1 MTINQ
6 AAELWGITDRAV
18 RKMCLE
24 GKIAGAKKVNNSWF
38 IPDDT
43 VKPVDARVKSGG
55 YIKDINMTLPVGIS
69 DYVRAQ
75 SEYYYIDK
83 TLLIKDFLDRK
94 SLVTLFTRPRRFG
107 KTLNMDMLRVFF
119 ERSDVDTSAYFK
131 DKEIAKFGSKYM
143 RYQGQYPVIFLSF
156 KDVKFDSLKETL
168 DKIAELLQVEFGRH
182 KELYESKALEEYE
195 KDYYKRIVQ
204 KKASKV
210 EISSALENLSR
221 MLDKHYGIAPII
233 IIDEY
238 DTPIQEGHS
247 KDFYDE
253 IIDFMRTFF
262 SGAFKDNKH
271 LSYGF
276 LTGIL
281 RIAQESIF
289 SGLNNI
295 TVNTILDDDYSEY
308 FGFTPNEVNK
318 ILRDFKLSKK
328 SGEVE
333 DWYDGYVFGS
343 TEIYNPWSVINYVSK
358 KGIPQAYWAS
368 AGKNEILEEVL
379 SVATED
385 INEKLN
391 NLLNYERVVARI
403 DQNVVYRS
411 LIDEPANIYSLLL
424 VAGYLKAAKRDLQL
438 DGTYLC
444 EIEIPNKEIAAV
456 YKSEILS
463 RMVQNGAMRQS
474 TADKIAESLYS
485 NKHTLL
491 QNALVEYMRN
501 SMSFYDAGT
510 EGFYH
515 GLTLGLVA
523 LMDNQYCVKSNREA
537 GDGRFDLGLFP
548 RENKYPGIIMEFKWK
563 KDLSEDD
570 LLQLAEEALV
580 QIDDKDYTRDMIDLK
595 INGIVKIGAAFSGKN
610 VKVASMIKE

>member
-24 GKIAGAKKVNNSWF
+24 GKIPGAKKINKSWS
-38 IPDDT
+38 IPDDAMR
-43 VKPVDARVKSGG
+43 PNDQRVKNGE
-55 YIKDINMTLPVGIS
+55 YIKDTNRIMPIGIS

-75 SEYYYIDK
+75 AEYYYIDK

-119 ERSDVDTSAYFK
+119 EKSDADTGIYFQ
-131 DKEIAKFGSKYM
+131 DKKIAKCGSKYM
-143 RYQGQYPVIFLSF
+143 SYQGKYPVIFLSF
-156 KDVKFDSLKETL
+156 KDVKFDSIKETL
-168 DKIAELLQVEFGRH
+168 DKIAELMQVEFGRH
-182 KELYESKALEEYE
+182 NELFESDSLEEYE
-195 KDYYKRIVQ
+195 KDYYQRIVQ
-204 KKASKV
+204 KVASKV
-210 EISSALENLSR
+210 ELSSALENLSR

-238 DTPIQEGHS
+238 DTLIQEGHS

-281 RIAQESIF
+281 RVAQESIF

-295 TVNTILDDDYSEY
+295 TVNTIMDDEYSKY
-308 FGFTPNEVNK
+308 FGFTSDEVK
-318 ILRDFKLSKK
+318 RILRDFKLLDRVE
-328 SGEVE
+328 EVE
-333 DWYDGYVFGS
+333 EWYDGYVFGS

-379 SVATED
+379 SVATDD
-385 INEKLN
+385 INDRLNSLLKEEK
-391 NLLNYERVVARI
+391 VVAKI

-411 LIDEPANIYSLLL
+411 LIDEPANIYSLLMM
-424 VAGYLKAAKRDLQL
+424 AGYLKTTKRALQL

-456 YKSEILS
+456 YKIEIIS
-463 RMVQNGAMRQS
+463 RMVQTGAIRQS

-485 NKHTLL
+485 NNHDLL
-491 QNALVEYMRN
+491 QNALMEYMHN
-501 SMSFYDAGT
+501 SVSFYDAGA

-523 LMDNQYCVKSNREA
+523 LMDNQYRIKSNRES
-537 GDGRFDLGLFP
+537 GVGRFDLGLFP
-548 RENKYPGIIMEFKWK
+548 RQSGHPGIIMEFKWEK
-563 KDLSEDD
+563 NLVKADLVK
-570 LLQLAEEALV
+570 LAEEALE
-580 QIDDKDYTRDMIDLK
+580 QINDRDYACEMKDLK
-595 INGIVKIGAAFSGKN
+595 IDKIVKIGIAFSGKD
-610 VKVASMIKE
+610 VEVVSAS

>member
-24 GKIAGAKKVNNSWF
+24 GKIPGAKKINNSWS
-38 IPDDT
+38 IPDDAMR
-43 VKPVDARVKSGG
+43 PNDQRVKSGE
-55 YIKDINMTLPVGIS
+55 YIKDTNRIMPIGIS

-75 SEYYYIDK
+75 AEYYYIDK

-119 ERSDVDTSAYFK
+119 EKSDVDTGIYFQ
-131 DKEIAKFGSKYM
+131 DKEIAKCGSKYM
-143 RYQGQYPVIFLSF
+143 SYQGKYPVIFLSF
-156 KDVKFDSLKETL
+156 KDVKFDSIKETL
-168 DKIAELLQVEFGRH
+168 DKIAELMQVEFGRH
-182 KELYESKALEEYE
+182 NELFESDSLEEYE
-195 KDYYKRIVQ
+195 KDYYQRIVQ
-204 KKASKV
+204 KAASKV
-210 EISSALENLSR
+210 ELSSALENLSR

-281 RIAQESIF
+281 RVAQESIF

-295 TVNTILDDDYSEY
+295 TVNTIMDDEYSEY
-308 FGFTPNEVNK
+308 FGFTSDEVK
-318 ILRDFKLSKK
+318 RILRDFKLLDRVK
-328 SGEVE
+328 EVE
-333 DWYDGYVFGS
+333 EWYDGYVFGS

-379 SVATED
+379 SVATDD
-385 INEKLN
+385 INDRLYSLLKEEK
-391 NLLNYERVVARI
+391 VVAKI

-411 LIDEPANIYSLLL
+411 LIDEPANIYSLLMM
-424 VAGYLKAAKRDLQL
+424 AGYLKTTKRALQL

-456 YKSEILS
+456 YKLEIIS
-463 RMVQNGAMRQS
+463 RMVQTGAIRQS

-485 NKHTLL
+485 NNHDLL
-491 QNALVEYMRN
+491 QNALMEYMHN
-501 SMSFYDAGT
+501 SMSFYDAGA

-523 LMDNQYCVKSNREA
+523 LMDNQYRIKSNRES
-537 GDGRFDLGLFP
+537 GVGRFDLGLFP
-548 RENKYPGIIMEFKWK
+548 RQSGHPGIIMEFKWEK
-563 KDLSEDD
+563 NLVKADLVK
-570 LLQLAEEALV
+570 LAEEALE
-580 QIDDKDYTRDMIDLK
+580 QINDRDYACEMKDLK
-595 INGIVKIGAAFSGKN
+595 IDKIVKIGIAFSGKD
-610 VKVASMIKE
+610 VEVVSAS